1 MGTFEEMIANMR
13 KQAGLDERKWR
24 LEMKNRKEAA
34 LELEAQRR
42 EEALAAEQA
51 ALDQAKRE
59 RLEAKAKAEA
69 LEASARTL
77 DEAGIAE
84 KLKEEEEKARLAEEA
99 RLKAEAEA
107 AAAAE
112 AARIKA
118 EEEAAKAAAEQAER
132 DRIAAEQAAEEAR
145 IAAEAEEKRRQQEAE
160 AARIKSEQEAEEA
173 RLQAIEDARLAAIEA
188 EKQKVE
194 DEKNRL
200 RALIKAA
207 EEALFEL
214 NVKKE
219 GVEKRNESEVA
230 HLNHKKMI
238 SKKRARM
245 GLIRQESAMDEEH
258 PGSDLVV
265 SEGMVMM
272 TTTIVDTAG
281 GEGATKKI
289 TTLAPRPK
297 KRKPGS
303 YRNVATQTPV

>member
-1 MGTFEEMIANMR
+1 MG
-13 KQAGLDERKWR
+13 
-24 LEMKNRKEAA
+24 
-34 LELEAQRR
+34 
-42 EEALAAEQA
+42 
-51 ALDQAKRE
+51 
-59 RLEAKAKAEA
+59 
-69 LEASARTL
+69 
-77 DEAGIAE
+77 
-84 KLKEEEEKARLAEEA
+84 
-99 RLKAEAEA
+99 
-107 AAAAE
+107 
-112 AARIKA
+112 
-118 EEEAAKAAAEQAER
+118 EEAAKAAAEQAER

-145 IAAEAEEKRRQQEAE
+145 IAAESEEKSRQQEAE

-214 NVKKE
+214 NVKRE
-219 GVEKRNESEVA
+219 GVQKRNESEVA

-245 GLIRQESAMDEEH
+245 GLIRQESSMDEEH

-297 KRKPGS
+297 KTKAWQLQKRGNTDTCEYILQRGEILGKIQEAERRRGKNG
-303 YRNVATQTPV
+303 RGNVIRIRA